1 LARTGISVKDGIVHW
16 LDVKSPEHAAM
27 DNWGVD
33 SVQPDELPKLR
44 ALSDLTWGTWEK
56 VVRKEVDD
64 KTLLTNIKYFM
75 VHSINNEITA
85 PIIIPRAL
93 HIIGAEDGR
102 EIWPDRDVLVGG
114 NPGSPDEQRLAEHEA
129 AKALIGAYICFCCY
143 PSCSGTD

>member
-1 LARTGISVKDGIVHW
+1 
-16 LDVKSPEHAAM
+16 
-27 DNWGVD
+27 
-33 SVQPDELPKLR
+33 
-44 ALSDLTWGTWEK
+44 
-56 VVRKEVDD
+56 VVREEVDD

-102 EIWPDRDVLVGG
+102 EIWPGRDVLVGG

-129 AKALIGAYICFCCY
+129 AKALIGAYIYLCCY